1 MNLRTITYAS
11 NTKIKC
17 FKKKNGGGGA
27 VINLDAKQLTLI
39 KDYLYKYC
47 GIFLSDTK
55 TTMIKN
61 RIYMLMNET
70 KIQSIDELL
79 TSIEHTKKIRQQ
91 FINSFTTNKTDF
103 FREYLHFQDMIDRSL
118 PVLFGLNRPIKIFC
132 CASSTGQ
139 EPYSIAMSV
148 AYAKKINK
156 TNIPVSII
164 ATDIDTEVLQ
174 KAQEGI
180 YTINFKLEKF
190 PQWCDINEY
199 FDALDDGKNASIRLL
214 KVKDNLKSMITFKQL
229 NLFDKRYPF
238 AREEFDILFCR
249 NVLIYF
255 TQEDQPKIL
264 SQLIDTLRI
273 DGTFYL
279 GHSESL
285 YHLASK
291 FEKLG
296 NKTFVKIKA

>member
-1 MNLRTITYAS
+1 MQVIQKLNAS
-11 NTKIKC
+11 KRKM
-17 FKKKNGGGGA
+17 GGGA

-229 NLFDKRYPF
+229 NLFDKRCPF
-238 AREEFDILFCR
+238 A
-249 NVLIYF
+249 
-255 TQEDQPKIL
+255 QEDQPKIL